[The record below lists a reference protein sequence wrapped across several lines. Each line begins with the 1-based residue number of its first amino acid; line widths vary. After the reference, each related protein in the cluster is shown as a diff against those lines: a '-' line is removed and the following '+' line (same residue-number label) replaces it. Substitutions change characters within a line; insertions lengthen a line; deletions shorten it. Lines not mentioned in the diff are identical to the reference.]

1 MWKKFK
7 ELSFF
12 KKLGLI
18 ILIFIILIL
27 VLGIL
32 MPKDIHINV
41 TETIKAPKNYTFNI
55 VNDLRTQPLWN
66 QWLREDK
73 SISLEYGN
81 TVVGLGASYS
91 WKSEKSGNGS
101 MEFTEVSTYDYIHS
115 KLSFEGFSD
124 SKSDYSFK
132 DKGNSESEMTWTFH
146 SNIGFPYNIM
156 GYLFKYSIQR
166 SYRKSMRNLS
176 LLAEERYKNGVYYD
190 YKIVEEFAPERY
202 LLTMRSVI
210 PKGAKSQFINQT
222 TAALFSKLMHSDQMN
237 IQMPVTLIYDAF
249 RDDDRIDLAVG
260 IQVPDFINIP
270 DVNSVLLPAGQVVTG
285 IHTGIADDF
294 ELLHRAI
301 SAYMDDRSMLINR
314 PVIEETL
321 TDPGANTPAQNWQ
334 YKVTYYISNDK
345 NNR

>member
-1 MWKKFK
+1 MWKRFK

-12 KKLGLI
+12 RKLGLI

-27 VLGIL
+27 MLGIL
-32 MPKDIHINV
+32 MPKDIHVNV
-41 TETIKAPKNYTFNI
+41 TETIKAPKNYSFNI

-66 QWLREDK
+66 QWLIDDND
-73 SISLEYGN
+73 ISLEFGN

-91 WKSEKSGNGS
+91 WIGEKSGNGS
-101 MEFTEVSTYDYIHS
+101 MELTEVSTNEHIHS
-115 KLSFEGFSD
+115 KLSFKKFSD
-124 SKSDYSFK
+124 GESDYSFK
-132 DKGNSESEMTWTFH
+132 DLGNSESEMTWSFH
-146 SNIGFPYNIM
+146 SKISFPYNIV
-156 GYLFKYSIQR
+156 GFLFKYSIQR
-166 SYRKSMRNLS
+166 SFHRSMRNLS
-176 LLAEERYKNGVYYD
+176 SLAEERYKNGLYYD

-210 PKGAKSQFINQT
+210 PKSAKSQFVNQT
-222 TAALFSKLMHSDQMN
+222 TSALFSKLMHSDQMN

-260 IQVPDFINIP
+260 IQVADFVNIP

-285 IHTGIADDF
+285 THTGTADDL

-301 SAYMDDRSMLINR
+301 SAYMDDRGMFINR
-314 PVIEETL
+314 PVIEENL